1 LAFPAAAPARNGGA
15 PRHFIADRADF
26 RAPAL
31 ARVVRG
37 VHIGGMRTPAIK
49 VTALTKRFDDVL
61 AVDDVSFEVQ
71 SGTITALLGGNGAGK
86 TTTIAMLLGLLVP
99 SSGEI
104 RVLGEDMVRDR
115 YRVLGRMNFGSPYV
129 DLPKR
134 LSVRENLTV
143 YARLYGLAD
152 VRARIARIAED
163 LSLGDML
170 DRPTGQLSSGQ
181 GTRVALAKALI
192 NEPEILLLDE
202 PTASLDPDT
211 ADWVRGYLSDYAKRM
226 DSTILLASHNMAEV
240 ERLCDDVL
248 MMKQG
253 RIVDAGAPRALIAR
267 YGRANLEEVFL
278 DIARGGARERI
289 PGAAQ

>member
-1 LAFPAAAPARNGGA
+1 MRN
-15 PRHFIADRADF
+15 
-26 RAPAL
+26 
-31 ARVVRG
+31 
-37 VHIGGMRTPAIK
+37 PAIR

-61 AVDDVSFEVQ
+61 AVDGVSFEVQ
-71 SGTITALLGGNGAGK
+71 SGAITALLGGNGAGK
-86 TTTIAMLLGLLVP
+86 TTTIAMLLGLLLP

-104 RVLGEDMVRDR
+104 RVLGEDMVRNR

-152 VRARIARIAED
+152 VKARIARIAED

-211 ADWVRGYLSDYAKRM
+211 ADWVRGYLADYAKRM
-226 DSTILLASHNMAEV
+226 DGTILLASHNMAEV

>member
-1 LAFPAAAPARNGGA
+1 MRN
-15 PRHFIADRADF
+15 
-26 RAPAL
+26 
-31 ARVVRG
+31 
-37 VHIGGMRTPAIK
+37 PAIE
-49 VTALTKRFDDVL
+49 VTALSKRFDDVL

-152 VRARIARIAED
+152 VKTRIAQIAED

-211 ADWVRGYLSDYAKRM
+211 ADWVRGYLADYAKRM

-253 RIVDAGAPRALIAR
+253 RIVDTGAPRALIAR